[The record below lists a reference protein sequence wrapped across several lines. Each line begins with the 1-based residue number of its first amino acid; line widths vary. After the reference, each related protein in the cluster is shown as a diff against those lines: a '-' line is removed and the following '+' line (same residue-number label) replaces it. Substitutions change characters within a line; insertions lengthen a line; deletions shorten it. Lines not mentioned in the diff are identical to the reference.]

1 MVTIYWFALITGGGM
16 LAASMFGDL
25 FGADIDDIDTGGDG
39 DAAKLL
45 SLRNATYFM
54 FGAGATGVALH
65 AFTSLGAALVGVAAT
80 GVGVAAATAAALL
93 LNYVKR
99 TESGERQAEDSF
111 VGCIGRVTLPFGADH
126 TGRVM
131 IRRGDREYELRAQ
144 PFDSESMA
152 ARIGTG
158 IIVVEMDG
166 GTALV
171 APVGESLPAAGAD
184 A

>member
-1 MVTIYWFALITGGGM
+1 PASQPGRAVVRPRPKRSGASPDPESAMVTIYWFALITGGGM

-99 TESGERQAEDSF
+99 T
-111 VGCIGRVTLPFGADH
+111 
-126 TGRVM
+126 
-131 IRRGDREYELRAQ
+131 
-144 PFDSESMA
+144 
-152 ARIGTG
+152 
-158 IIVVEMDG
+158 
-166 GTALV
+166 
-171 APVGESLPAAGAD
+171 
-184 A
+184 